1 MSVTWQPGCRMPEE
15 RWKRRVLKGALR
27 KGPEAGGLMTRNMR
41 TAGDPQLKGE
51 GDLHPK
57 NSFCTPS
64 TLSSPTSCLRSRIY
78 PPWCC

>member
-1 MSVTWQPGCRMPEE
+1 MATRMQDAGGEVE
-15 RWKRRVLKGALR
+15 KESSEGALR